1 MRQSIEKFKKENRI
15 YIKKSPTADT
25 RTCDYKNVTKGVLKD
40 STFKHR
46 SDVMDGMKFFEDLL
60 SLAAHRHDDD
70 KITDIATFHNDFVT
84 GFKNTEWWDKHKL
97 LNRHHLT
104 EKDGI
109 PDDVNLVD
117 VLEYITDC
125 VMAGMAR
132 SGSVYELKLDSDL
145 LQKAFKNTV
154 ELLKNQVE
162 VS

>member
-15 YIKKSPTADT
+15 YIKKSPTADI

-70 KITDIATFHNDFVT
+70 KITDIATFQ
-84 GFKNTEWWDKHKL
+84 WDKHKL

-132 SGSVYELKLDSDL
+132 YGSVYELKLDSDL